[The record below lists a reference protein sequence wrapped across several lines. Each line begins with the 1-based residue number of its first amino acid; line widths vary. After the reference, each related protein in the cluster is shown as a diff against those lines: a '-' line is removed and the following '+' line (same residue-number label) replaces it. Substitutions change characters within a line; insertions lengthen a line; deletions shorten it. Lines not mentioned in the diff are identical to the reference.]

1 MHWHFIKYV
10 WFTFLAVVL
19 PSQAFG
25 CLIESETHSHAEPK
39 VSLQRDAEKTS
50 LTAIVDQQTLPQAI
64 AIQQPIS
71 DQQSI
76 SDQQDKQTAPPVS
89 KSLHSDTSAAIVT
102 ASRWG
107 VTSRVV
113 EYDGPTFVDNTPDYD
128 VTVAPFRL
136 YLFPVAELAAW
147 QARPYSSHH
156 RISGWK
162 ETNAMYVAL
171 NSQY

>member
-50 LTAIVDQQTLPQAI
+50 LTAIVHQQTLPQAI

>member
-25 CLIESETHSHAEPK
+25 YLIESETHRDAEPK
-39 VSLQRDAEKTS
+39 VSLQRDAEKMP

-76 SDQQDKQTAPPVS
+76 SVQQDKQTAPPVS

-113 EYDGPTFVDNTPDYD
+113 EYDGPTFVDNTPNYD

-136 YLFPVAELAAW
+136 YLFPVAELVAW

>member
-10 WFTFLAVVL
+10 WFTLLAVVL

-25 CLIESETHSHAEPK
+25 YLIESETHNHAERK
-39 VSLQRDAEKTS
+39 VIQQHGEKTS
-50 LTAIVDQQTLPQAI
+50 LTAIVH
-64 AIQQPIS
+64 QQP
-71 DQQSI
+71 I

-113 EYDGPTFVDNTPDYD
+113 EYDGPTFVDNTPNYD

-147 QARPYSSHH
+147 QARPYSSNH

>member
-10 WFTFLAVVL
+10 WFTLLAVVL

-50 LTAIVDQQTLPQAI
+50 LTAIVHQQTLPQAI

-113 EYDGPTFVDNTPDYD
+113 EYDGPTFVDNTPNYD
-128 VTVAPFRL
+128 VTVTPFRL

-147 QARPYSSHH
+147 QARPYSSNH

>member
-10 WFTFLAVVL
+10 WFTLLAVVL

-25 CLIESETHSHAEPK
+25 YLIESETHSHAERK
-39 VSLQRDAEKTS
+39 VILQHGEKTS
-50 LTAIVDQQTLPQAI
+50 LTAIVYQQTLPQAI

-71 DQQSI
+71 DQQ
-76 SDQQDKQTAPPVS
+76 DKQTVPPVS

-113 EYDGPTFVDNTPDYD
+113 EYDGPTFVDNTPNYD

-147 QARPYSSHH
+147 QARPYSSNH

>member
-19 PSQAFG
+19 PSQALG

-50 LTAIVDQQTLPQAI
+50 LTAIVHQQTLPQAI

-113 EYDGPTFVDNTPDYD
+113 EYDGPTFVDNTPNYD

-147 QARPYSSHH
+147 QARPYSSNH